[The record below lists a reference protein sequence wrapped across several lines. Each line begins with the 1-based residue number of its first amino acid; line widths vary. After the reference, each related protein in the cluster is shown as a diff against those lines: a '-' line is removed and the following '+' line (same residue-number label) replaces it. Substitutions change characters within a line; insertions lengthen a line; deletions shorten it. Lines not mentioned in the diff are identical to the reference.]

1 MWARQQRTPN
11 PGRQVQGAAASPRAL
26 AGLGG
31 GQIGVL
37 GGLAAALFVLILAA
51 ALIGA
56 YPLTPAD
63 IAGAIARRLTGSP
76 AQGQIDTV
84 LFEVRLPR
92 VFAAVLVGAALA
104 AAGAAY
110 QTLFRNPLVSPDI
123 LGVSTGAGLGA
134 VFGIFLSLPVA
145 GIQLAAFVMGLATV
159 GLVYGI
165 ASLVY
170 GREPLLVLVLAGV
183 VVGALAGAAISLLK
197 ILADPYDQLPAIVF
211 WLLGSLSAIRKADVW
226 AATPLVVVALVPLVL
241 LRWRINVLSL
251 GDEEARALGVEAGR
265 LRLFVIAAA
274 TLMTASVVAISG
286 VIGWLGLVIPHIARM
301 LVGPSFDRLLPT
313 AMLLGG
319 GYLLLVDTLARTM
332 ARIEVPIGILTAVIG
347 APFFLWL
354 LARGREGWS

>member
-1 MWARQQRTPN
+1 MPRDST
-11 PGRQVQGAAASPRAL
+11 AAPSPIRATL
-26 AGLGG
+26 ATLSDTRFT
-31 GQIGVL
+31 IL
-37 GGLAAALFVLILAA
+37 GGLAVLLAALMLAA
-51 ALIGA
+51 ALVGA
-56 YPLTPAD
+56 YPLSFAD
-63 IAGAIARRLTGSP
+63 MMGAVGRRFAGVP

-84 LFEVRLPR
+84 LFDVRLPR
-92 VFAAVLVGAALA
+92 IFAAVVVGAALA

-134 VFGIFLSLPVA
+134 VLGIFLSLPVA
-145 GIQLAAFVMGLATV
+145 GIQLTAFVMGLATV

-165 ASLVY
+165 ASLVH

-211 WLLGSLSAIRKADVW
+211 WLLGSLSAIRKAEVW
-226 AATPLVVVALVPLVL
+226 AATPLVIAALVPLVV

-251 GDEEARALGVEAGR
+251 GDEEAKALGVEAGR

-313 AMLLGG
+313 AMLLGA
-319 GYLLLVDTLARTM
+319 GYLLLVDTLARTI

>member
-1 MWARQQRTPN
+1 MLDDTGRIRTT
-11 PGRQVQGAAASPRAL
+11 L
-26 AGLGG
+26 AHLSGTRL
-31 GQIGVL
+31 GVL
-37 GGLAAALFVLILAA
+37 GALGVMLIGLMLAA

-56 YPLTPAD
+56 YPIAPAD
-63 IAGAIARRLTGSP
+63 IAAALARRLAGAP
-76 AQGQIDTV
+76 PQGQIDTV

-92 VFAAVLVGAALA
+92 ILAAVVVGAALA
-104 AAGAAY
+104 AAGGAY
-110 QTLFRNPLVSPDI
+110 QALFRNPLVSPDI

-134 VFGIFLSLPVA
+134 VLGIFLSLPVV
-145 GIQLAAFVMGLATV
+145 GIQLMAFVMGLATV

-165 ASLVY
+165 ASLVH

-211 WLLGSLSAIRKADVW
+211 WLLGSLSAIRKAEVW
-226 AATPLVVVALVPLVL
+226 AATPLVIAALIPLVV

-251 GDEEARALGVEAGR
+251 GDEEAKALGVEAGR

-313 AMLLGG
+313 AMLLGAS
-319 GYLLLVDTLARTM
+319 YLLLVDTLARTM
-332 ARIEVPIGILTAVIG
+332 ARIEMPIGILTAVIG